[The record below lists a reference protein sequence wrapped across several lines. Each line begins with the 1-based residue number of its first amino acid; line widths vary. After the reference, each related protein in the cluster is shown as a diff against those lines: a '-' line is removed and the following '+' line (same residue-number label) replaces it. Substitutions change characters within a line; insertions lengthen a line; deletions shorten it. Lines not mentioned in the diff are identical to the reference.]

1 MEYTLQSID
10 SAIPCEVTIDDDNGR
25 YMLRNADAS
34 GEVFNS
40 ASELTQW
47 VQQHWNEQQFVNPEE
62 FRQLVHHLQEFIE
75 QKKRLGHNKM
85 IASKRRTIAV
95 PIFLVCLNTFVPLR
109 YGHSLSAGRNLS
121 FLAALRDLRFPSLS
135 RRSRVSYAPFHP
147 VSNIVFTIN
156 KKPERLKVRNSQSF
170 RFIIG

>member
-25 YMLRNADAS
+25 YMLRNADTS
-34 GEVFNS
+34 GEIFNS

-75 QKKRLGHNKM
+75 QKSVSL
-85 IASKRRTIAV
+85 KRRFLIA
-95 PIFLVCLNTFVPLR
+95 LDDD
-109 YGHSLSAGRNLS
+109 Y
-121 FLAALRDLRFPSLS
+121 
-135 RRSRVSYAPFHP
+135 
-147 VSNIVFTIN
+147 
-156 KKPERLKVRNSQSF
+156 LKLE
-170 RFIIG
+170 